1 VTLAPHRL
9 AALAAAAL
17 ACGSSAAA
25 TSTPTPDA
33 TAAAT
38 QTPAATPAPAASP
51 TPAAS
56 PAAAATTPARVT
68 GVSPPDDQARFLAGL
83 PVPATSPL
91 AALEATAEW
100 KAHARAMDQAWARFS
115 HRLETMDAWAKDE
128 LAPRIHGDAKLLYL
142 FGGPDAV
149 TPLRLFPDA
158 PAYLLAGLEP
168 VGRVPAPESLAPAA
182 RTRALSGLLAALRSV
197 IPASFFRTN
206 EMGQDLHGD
215 AIDGVQPILY
225 LFIARSGGTI
235 LAAERLELDAATGA
249 ERVLADG
256 EKCGPGVPA
265 VRVRFQREGH
275 APQEMTYARV
285 DLSDDA
291 LERTPGFLAYAR
303 TFAPANAFLKAASF
317 ILHDNRFSKPRAL
330 LVEASATVLQ
340 DDSGL
345 PYRAFAKDGWEFVPY
360 GAYLTPKPPFQRAYQ
375 PELQKLFGAARPL
388 PFMIGYRKGAKESN
402 LLLAV
407 KHGVTASR

>member
-1 VTLAPHRL
+1 VTLAAHRL

-25 TSTPTPDA
+25 TSTSTA
-33 TAAAT
+33 TATAT
-38 QTPAATPAPAASP
+38 STSTSTSTSTPTATATPTSTPTATPAAPA
-51 TPAAS
+51 TGGS
-56 PAAAATTPARVT
+56 PA
-68 GVSPPDDQARFLAGL
+68 DDQARFLAGL
-83 PVPATSPL
+83 QVPATSPL
-91 AALEATAEW
+91 AALEATAQW
-100 KAHARAMDQAWARFS
+100 KAHARAMDQGWARFS

-128 LAPRIHGDAKLLYL
+128 LAPRIHGDARLLYL

-168 VGRVPAPESLAPAA
+168 VGRVPAPETLAPAA
-182 RTRALSGLLAALRSV
+182 RARALSGLLEALRSV

-206 EMGQDLHGD
+206 EMGEDLHGD

-225 LFIARSGGTI
+225 LFIARCGGTL

-256 EKCGPGVPA
+256 ERRGPGVPA
-265 VRVRFQREGH
+265 VRVRFQRDGH
-275 APQEMTYARV
+275 APQEMTYVRV
-285 DLSDDA
+285 DLSDEA
-291 LERTPGFLAYAR
+291 LEKTPGFLAYAR
-303 TFAPANAFLKAASF
+303 AFAPANAFLKAASF
-317 ILHDNRFSKPRAL
+317 ILHDNRFSKARAL

-345 PYRAFAKDGWEFVPY
+345 PLRAFGKDGWDFVPY
-360 GAYLTPKPPFQRAYQ
+360 GTYLTPKPPFQRDYQ
-375 PELQKLFGAARPL
+375 PGLQKLFGAARPL

-402 LLLAV
+402 LLLALKQTV
-407 KHGVTASR
+407 AASR